1 MRWLIVGVNSYDY
14 ARVSTDGERVNTQLA
29 QLEQAA
35 RAQAPLLEMNILT
48 PILDFIAINDNF
60 LSPSRGKD
68 DKEDGLT
75 LRLPLPQGDHHHSS
89 PIPAPRRPCRQRR
102 PPYQPRHP
110 HS

>member
-48 PILDFIAINDNF
+48 PILDFGGVNDNF
-60 LSPSRGKD
+60 CSLLSGKSD
-68 DKEDGLT
+68 R
-75 LRLPLPQGDHHHSS
+75 LRL
-89 PIPAPRRPCRQRR
+89 
-102 PPYQPRHP
+102 HP
-110 HS
+110 FCHR